1 MRLTGIVA
9 TAFLLFS
16 MAGSGLAQERIPLS
30 AQERNQYVVSVRA
43 GGVNIVEGDVT
54 FKGKTGEWDLLI
66 AGDTL
71 SNGNRVK
78 TGSDGRAEILLS
90 PGSYLRLSE
99 NTEIV
104 FVDASLYRLQIEIL
118 NGCAYVEA
126 AMADQQS
133 DSVLT
138 VRTPQS
144 EFFIVKGGLYRFNI
158 EEGKGTEALVR
169 KGRLMMPTPPGQVGD
184 KDKYVSVSRGL
195 SREMI
200 SVTSIKE
207 GKKVVIEG
215 DQSSV
220 LAFDKKDQDEFDVW
234 SKDRANTLIAA
245 NRKLART
252 ARRGLIASSAWVF
265 NPLYGSYCFLP
276 GYYGIR
282 SPYGSAYSVC
292 NNPAANRRGN
302 GYPSGGGGYNG
313 GRNNGGGSGTGSG
326 GGYGGGAGSGGGTG
340 SGVSSGRGSGV
351 GGGAGA
357 GAGGG
362 VRGGSGGAAPTSPR
376 GNNRPPR

>member
-9 TAFLLFS
+9 TALLVFS

-78 TGSDGRAEILLS
+78 TGADGRAEILLS

-104 FVDASLYRLQIEIL
+104 FVDTSLYRLQIEIL
-118 NGCAYVEA
+118 DGCAYIEA
-126 AMADQQS
+126 AMADHKS
-133 DSVLT
+133 DSLLT
-138 VRTPQS
+138 VRTPRS
-144 EFFIVKGGLYRFNI
+144 EFFIVKGGLYRFNV
-158 EEGKGTEALVR
+158 EDGNRTEALVK

-184 KDKYVSVSRGL
+184 KDVYASVSRGP
-195 SREMI
+195 SRELL

-207 GKKVVIEG
+207 GKKIVIEG

-220 LAFDKKDQDEFDVW
+220 LAFNKKDQDEFDLW

-252 ARRGLIASSAWVF
+252 ARRGLVASSAWVF
-265 NPLYGSYCFLP
+265 NPLFGGYCFLP

-292 NNPAANRRGN
+292 NNPWANRRGN
-302 GYPSGGGGYNG
+302 GYPPGGGGYNG
-313 GRNNGGGSGTGSG
+313 GGTGSGSG
-326 GGYGGGAGSGGGTG
+326 GGYGGGAGSGSGSGG
-340 SGVSSGRGSGV
+340 GVSSGRGGGA
-351 GGGAGA
+351 GGGAGV

-362 VRGGSGGAAPTSPR
+362 ARGGVGGAAPTSPR